1 MDLGLRVK
9 KINDLMAKRGNYEL
23 KKLGL
28 TFSQFHCLVYLE
40 KCTGQQAPLK
50 QLENHFEVAQATM
63 AGIVGRLEGK
73 GYVRSHL
80 AESDKRVKIVCLTD
94 EGRQICAS
102 AKKGMHKL
110 QEKVEQL
117 YSRQELSQLGKYLDR
132 LYELLAEE
140 NRESCEEKDDQ

>member
-40 KCTGQQAPLK
+40 KCAGQQAPLK
-50 QLENHFEVAQATM
+50 QLENHF
-63 AGIVGRLEGK
+63 
-73 GYVRSHL
+73 
-80 AESDKRVKIVCLTD
+80 ESDKRVKIVCLTD
-94 EGRQICAS
+94 EGRQICVS

-117 YSRQELSQLGKYLDR
+117 YSRQELSQMEKYLDR

-140 NRESCEEKDDQ
+140 NREACEEKDDQ

>member
-9 KINDLMAKRGNYEL
+9 KINDLMAKRGNCEL
-23 KKLGL
+23 KKLSL
-28 TFSQFHCLVYLE
+28 TFSQFHCLVYLD
-40 KCTGQQAPLK
+40 KCEGRQAPLK

-80 AESDKRVKIVCLTD
+80 AECDKRVKIVCLTE
-94 EGRQICAS
+94 EGRQICMS

-110 QEKVEQL
+110 QEKVERL
-117 YSRQELSQLGKYLDR
+117 YSRQELSQLEKYLDR

-140 NRESCEEKDDQ
+140 DREASEEKDDQ

>member
-1 MDLGLRVK
+1 
-9 KINDLMAKRGNYEL
+9 
-23 KKLGL
+23 
-28 TFSQFHCLVYLE
+28 
-40 KCTGQQAPLK
+40 
-50 QLENHFEVAQATM
+50 M

-110 QEKVEQL
+110 QGKVEQL
-117 YSRQELSQLGKYLDR
+117 YSRQELSQLEKYLDR

-140 NRESCEEKDDQ
+140 NREACEEKDDQ